1 LLAFIRNIGWPEIIV
16 ILAILVVFF
25 GASRLPDLA
34 RAIGRSAR
42 EFRRGVEGDGE
53 DDGTEDPA

>member
-1 LLAFIRNIGWPEIIV
+1 MLAFIRNIGWPEIIV
-16 ILAILVVFF
+16 IMAILVVFF

-53 DDGTEDPA
+53 DDGTEDSA